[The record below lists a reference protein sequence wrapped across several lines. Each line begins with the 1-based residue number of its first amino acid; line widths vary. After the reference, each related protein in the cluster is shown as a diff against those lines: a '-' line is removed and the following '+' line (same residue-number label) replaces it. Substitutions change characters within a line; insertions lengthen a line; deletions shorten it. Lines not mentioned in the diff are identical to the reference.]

1 LAGVRPARIV
11 TNNRERG
18 KDVSQRF
25 STRRRFAGAL
35 IVLAAALVALAVAC
49 GGDEATPAPT
59 KPAAQPT
66 TAPAATATTAAA
78 PASTPRPAAPS
89 GSLVITRQNV
99 GIPVGLPQDCVP
111 GCENEK
117 FRMGV
122 YENLFFTDKDG
133 NVIPRIGLSWKLAPD
148 NSTLDIE
155 LQKGVQFHNGY
166 GELTAED
173 VVFTFQNANPTTNPK
188 STNDQAGEWRTM
200 LKSVEALDTYKV
212 RMNINTWQAHAIR
225 HYLTPYY
232 QSIGMHSKKV
242 FDKLGEQGMKADF
255 TGTGPYRMVS
265 WVKDDKAVL
274 EAVPEHWRKVAGV
287 KDIVVRAVP
296 DVTVRRAMLENG
308 EADITTVAVKD
319 TPDLEKKGFTK
330 VLGRS
335 ASLSTFFGGNYWEK
349 VRADTKEALSNPGY
363 DISGAK
369 PWIGNVDDQK
379 DFDRAVKVRK
389 AMALVI
395 DRTAINNTILKGLAK
410 PNYVHGLSIDNP
422 AHNKEWIIPFD
433 PAQAKALFQETGTK
447 PFKIQIWTGTGDPAE
462 IAAAIAAAWKEHLGI
477 DTEISTIEYAAHR
490 PSLVAREWNNVELRG
505 CADSFTQYT
514 ADHPKGLETTS
525 LSAGGTICGV
535 TDPVRAELALQAFK
549 ENDIEKRK
557 EIANKF
563 WQRQF
568 ATWQFPSVV
577 ETLDWVWYNPKKI
590 ASWDRPLEVGIG
602 GTEIISLETI
612 VLK

>member
-1 LAGVRPARIV
+1 MVRHPNNGRLLKLAALLTGAI
-11 TNNRERG
+11 
-18 KDVSQRF
+18 
-25 STRRRFAGAL
+25 AL
-35 IVLAAALVALAVAC
+35 IAVAC
-49 GGDEATPAPT
+49 GGDEATPVPTQPAVQPTLAPVATTAPTVAAQPTATAVPT
-59 KPAAQPT
+59 KPAG
-66 TAPAATATTAAA
+66 
-78 PASTPRPAAPS
+78 PS
-89 GSLVITRQNV
+89 GSLVIARVDVGVPV
-99 GIPVGLPQDCVP
+99 GIPEACIP

-122 YENLFFTDKDG
+122 TENLFFTDKDG
-133 NVIPRIGLSWKLAPD
+133 NVIPRVGLKWTLAPD
-148 NSTLDIE
+148 TSTLDIE

-173 VVFTFQNANPTTNPK
+173 VAWTFQNANPTTNPK

-200 LKSVEALDTYKV
+200 LKSVEVLAPYTV

-242 FDKLGEQGMKADF
+242 FDKLGADAMKADF

-274 EAVPEHWRKVAGV
+274 EALPAHWRKVAGV
-287 KDIVVRAVP
+287 KDIRVLDVP
-296 DVTVRRAMLENG
+296 DITVRRSMLETG

-319 TPDLEKKGFTK
+319 APDLEAKGYAK
-330 VLGRS
+330 ALGRS
-335 ASLSTFFGGNYWEK
+335 ASTATFFGGNYWEK
-349 VRADTKEALSNPGY
+349 VRADNKEALANPGY
-363 DISGAK
+363 DLSGAK
-369 PWIGNVDDQK
+369 PWIGNIDDK
-379 DFDRAVKVRK
+379 ADFDRAVKVRK

-395 DRTAINNTILKGLAK
+395 DRDGINKAILKGLGK

-422 AHNKEWIIPFD
+422 AHKKEWIIPYD
-433 PAQAKALFQETGTK
+433 VPQAKALFAETGTK
-447 PFKIQIWTGTGDPAE
+447 PFKIQIWTGTGDPAD

-477 DTEISTIEYAAHR
+477 DVEISTIEYAAHR

-549 ENDIEKRK
+549 ENDIAKRK
-557 EIANKF
+557 EIANQF
-563 WQRQF
+563 WQRHF
-568 ATWQFPSVV
+568 DTWQFPSVF
-577 ETLDWVWYNPKKI
+577 ESFDYVWYNPKKI
-590 ASWDRPLEVGIG
+590 AAWDRPLEVGIG
-602 GTEIISLETI
+602 GAEIISLETI

>member
-1 LAGVRPARIV
+1 MTIGVL
-11 TNNRERG
+11 
-18 KDVSQRF
+18 KHF
-25 STRRRFAGAL
+25 SVPRLLLVAAGA
-35 IVLAAALVALAVAC
+35 VALVAAAC
-49 GGDEATPAPT
+49 GGEAATAVPAATSTRAPATAVPQPTNTPAPT
-59 KPAAQPT
+59 KPAG
-66 TAPAATATTAAA
+66 
-78 PASTPRPAAPS
+78 PS
-89 GSLVITRQNV
+89 GSLVIARVDVGVPV
-99 GIPVGLPQDCVP
+99 GIPEACIP

-122 YENLFFTDKDG
+122 TENLFFTDAAG
-133 NVIPRIGLSWKLAPD
+133 NVIPRIGLKWTLAPD
-148 NSTLDIE
+148 TSTLDIE
-155 LQKGVQFHNGY
+155 LQKGVMFHNGY
-166 GELTAED
+166 GELTADD
-173 VVFTFQNANPTTNPK
+173 VAWTFQNANPTTNSK

-200 LKSVEALDTYKV
+200 LKSVEVLEPYKV

-242 FDKLGEQGMKADF
+242 YDKIGAEAMKADF
-255 TGTGPYRMVS
+255 TGTGPYRLVS

-274 EAVPEHWRKVAGV
+274 EAVTTHWRKVASV
-287 KDIVVRAVP
+287 KDIRVLDVP
-296 DVTVRRAMLENG
+296 DITVRRAMLENG

-319 TPDLEKKGFTK
+319 TPDLEAKGFTK

-335 ASLSTFFGGNYWEK
+335 ASTATFFGGNYWEK
-349 VRADTKEALSNPGY
+349 VRADTKEALANPGY
-363 DISGAK
+363 DTSGAR
-369 PWIGNVDDQK
+369 PWIGNIDNQA
-379 DFDRAVKVRK
+379 DFDRAIKVRK

-395 DRTAINNTILKGLAK
+395 DRDAINKAILKGLAK

-422 AHNKEWIIPFD
+422 AHKKEWIIPYD
-433 PAQAKALFQETGTK
+433 VTQAKALWQESGAK
-447 PFKIQIWTGTGDPAE
+447 PFKIQIWSGTGDFAE
-462 IAAAIAAAWKEHLGI
+462 IASVIAAAWKEHFGL
-477 DTEISTIEYAAHR
+477 DVELSTIEYAAHR

-535 TDPVRAELALQAFK
+535 TDPVRADLALQAFK

-563 WQRQF
+563 WQRHF
-568 ATWQFPSVV
+568 ETWQFPSVV
-577 ETLDWVWYNPKKI
+577 ETFDWVWFNPKKI
-590 ASWDRPLEVGIG
+590 ATWDRPLEVGIG

-612 VLK
+612 TLK